1 MLIIR
6 KVLTV
11 KSTELQKYFHECT
24 LLRFLFGIFSLKN
37 NKEMRTRYL
46 EPRVPLVPP
55 PGRRERLAVAVP
67 LPLTGGAA
75 LEVEGWA
82 GPEL

>member
-1 MLIIR
+1 
-6 KVLTV
+6 
-11 KSTELQKYFHECT
+11 
-24 LLRFLFGIFSLKN
+24 
-37 NKEMRTRYL
+37 MRTRYL

-75 LEVEGWA
+75 LEVKGWA